1 MIYKEGLLKGK
12 VALVTGANRGLGYA
26 MCVGL
31 AENGADIF
39 NIGHGDDANIR
50 EAIEKIGRGY
60 HYMKADLSKP
70 TKALTD
76 AIVAEV
82 VNVYG
87 HLDILLNNAGVNRRA
102 PFLEYAE
109 ADWDYTLNLNLKQVF
124 LPQISVPM
132 RRAFFAERRSVP
144 LEESVGCIAAV
155 PAGAYPPGTPAVLPG
170 QKITEDMVDYLILL
184 KNRGYSLFGIY
195 RNEIE
200 IACI

>member
-1 MIYKEGLLKGK
+1 MIYKEGMLAGK

-39 NIGHGDDANIR
+39 NIGHGDDTNIR
-50 EAIEKIGRGY
+50 EAIEKLGRRY

-76 AIVAEV
+76 EIVAEV

-102 PFLEYAE
+102 VSGIRRSGLGLHAE
-109 ADWDYTLNLNLKQVF
+109 FESEAGLF
-124 LPQISVPM
+124 
-132 RRAFFAERRSVP
+132 AFAECGQSDG
-144 LEESVGCIAAV
+144 E
-155 PAGAYPPGTPAVLPG
+155 AGNP
-170 QKITEDMVDYLILL
+170 
-184 KNRGYSLFGIY
+184 R
-195 RNEIE
+195 
-200 IACI
+200 